1 MKRDSIAYFSLGHP
15 YNISLKPP
23 VTFSPYSVCEVRVN
37 LGVNVIDTGEKK
49 IDGFRALV
57 VHRSSFFIHPAKE
70 VLKEVITSKGY

>member
-37 LGVNVIDTGEKK
+37 LGVNVIDTARIKSMGSGRWWFTDPPFSSTPPK
-49 IDGFRALV
+49 
-57 VHRSSFFIHPAKE
+57 RS
-70 VLKEVITSKGY
+70 